1 MTKTYK
7 HKKYKKHRGGDVDCN
22 VDCEKLIFNNG
33 LYKYC
38 KFTNN
43 KESVI
48 RNYLQGIDNI
58 AQNDEDKLLPKFEAA
73 IIDGCSS
80 TSSQYKTT
88 SNPTTSE
95 SQPSDITT
103 TSESQPSDIT
113 TTSESQP
120 SDITTTFDPKTSES
134 QPTKPK
140 KKPPPKLDIL
150 AHNKYVERL
159 ERTKKNEKI
168 EKYNNNLLDNKKFDI
183 TTPRYYGGTRNRSK
197 SKKTKK
203 RRKINKRRKTRK
215 IKNV

>member
-88 SNPTTSE
+88 SNP
-95 SQPSDITT
+95 
-103 TSESQPSDIT
+103 